1 MHYIAICISFLSLL
15 INVVLMFY
23 CFMFVAKHRK
33 QLNKILQQNKKVHT
47 NSKYSFL
54 DEKLRQLQ
62 FGTFSPIKGKQ
73 IQK

>member
-1 MHYIAICISFLSLL
+1 
-15 INVVLMFY
+15 
-23 CFMFVAKHRK
+23 MFVAKHRK